1 MDTLELKRIANR
13 MSDLYLEDNEKCF
26 MEYDNLA
33 KQKRADM
40 GFYEWFVLAE
50 LLNLYV
56 NIKSGIIDKFE
67 GKSKQR
73 EIFERA
79 EKYTAI

>member
-1 MDTLELKRIANR
+1 MGEELKRIANR
-13 MSDLYLEDNEKCF
+13 LSDLYIEDMDKCF
-26 MEYDNLA
+26 EEYDNLA
-33 KQKRADM
+33 KQKRDDM

-79 EKYTAI
+79 EKYTV

>member
-1 MDTLELKRIANR
+1 MGEELKRIANR
-13 MSDLYLEDNEKCF
+13 LSDLYIEDMDKCF
-26 MEYDNLA
+26 EEYDKLA
-33 KQKRADM
+33 KQKRDDM

-79 EKYTAI
+79 EKYTV